1 MIGLLLALFA
11 GVFTDSNSSPDVHLI
26 MGTELGEIELALAAE
41 KAPATVANFL
51 NYVDRGFYD
60 GGVFHRAVTLK
71 NQSPNQ
77 IKIEVIQGGINPAR
91 RAEDGPTIAL
101 ERTRDTGLLHLDG
114 TISMARLQPD
124 TATSDFFICV
134 NDQPD
139 LDYGGKRNPDG
150 QGFAAFGR
158 VIRGMDI
165 VRAIQESPVEKQA
178 LSPPVKIL
186 SIKRTDRLGGFVGN

>member
-1 MIGLLLALFA
+1 MRFIFGFLIAVFA
-11 GVFTDSNSSPDVHLI
+11 GSMLSAKSAKDIRVVMT
-26 MGTELGEIELALAAE
+26 TELGEIELVLAAG

-51 NYVDRGFYD
+51 SYVDRGFYD
-60 GGVFHRAVTLK
+60 DGVFHRVVTLE
-71 NQSPNQ
+71 NQSHNQ

-114 TISMARLQPD
+114 TISMARLEPD

-134 NDQPD
+134 NDQPE
-139 LDYGGKRNPDG
+139 LDFNGKRNRDG
-150 QGFAAFGR
+150 QGFAAFGH
-158 VIRGMDI
+158 VVRGMKI
-165 VRAIQESPVEKQA
+165 VRAIQNSPVEKQS

-186 SIKRTDRLGGFVGN
+186 SINRADN